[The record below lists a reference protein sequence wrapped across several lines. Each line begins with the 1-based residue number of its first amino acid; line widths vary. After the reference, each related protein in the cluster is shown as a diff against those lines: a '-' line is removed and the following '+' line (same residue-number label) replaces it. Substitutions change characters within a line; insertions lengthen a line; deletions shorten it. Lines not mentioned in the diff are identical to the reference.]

1 MMKINIKRICD
12 YFETQKGK
20 VTLGIDGFVDDVWEI
35 VRVRNSPTEY
45 VLYEQMRDFAKSVYD
60 TGAGGYSNEIVRKR
74 RGHGGFTAH
83 AGEAVKNLGVDLTL
97 VGMFGKDG
105 NSSIDPVFSK
115 EFQDKCK
122 IYSVWDAANCPIY
135 EFLSGKI
142 LMVHLKDVVDF
153 DWGNLT
159 DVLSIEDLHSA
170 YGDADIVGM
179 GYWSMMNR
187 FDNLAEKLCEN
198 VIKPGTRMLF
208 DFADIRKRSKE
219 ALMDMLCLLAR
230 LNKERPMSLSLNEHE
245 AVILFSN
252 LGRQFDWKN
261 SDCADKDIGYIR
273 RKLELDEIIV
283 HTPFFAVASTALEG
297 EEVVLQRHSENPIIT
312 TGAGDNFNG
321 GYMSA
326 SAQKNSLNLKER
338 LLVANATT
346 GFYVR
351 NGYSPDRDQL
361 KTEME
366 KISFLLG

>member
-1 MMKINIKRICD
+1 MKEISIERVCN

-35 VRVRNSPTEY
+35 VQVRNSPTDY
-45 VLYEQMRDFAKSVYD
+45 VLYEQMKDFAKSVYD

-105 NSSIDPVFSK
+105 NTSIDTVFSK
-115 EFQDKCK
+115 EFQDTCK

-135 EFLSGKI
+135 EFTSGKI
-142 LMVHLKDVVDF
+142 LMMDLETVVNF
-153 DWGNLT
+153 DWDDLT
-159 DVLSIEDLHSA
+159 AALSPEDLSA
-170 YGDADIVGM
+170 AYKDANLVGM
-179 GYWSMMNR
+179 GYWSMMNK
-187 FDNLAEKLCEN
+187 FDNLVAKLCEN
-198 VIKPGTRMLF
+198 TIKPGTRVFF
-208 DFADIRKRSKE
+208 DFADIRKRTKE
-219 ALMDMLCLLAR
+219 ALMDMLGLLAR
-230 LNKERPMSLSLNEHE
+230 LNDERPMSLSLNEHE

-252 LGRQFDWKN
+252 LDRPFDWKN
-261 SDCADKDIGYIR
+261 PEVADKDIGYVR
-273 RKLELDEIIV
+273 QQLGLDEVIV
-283 HTPFFAVASTALEG
+283 HTPFFAVAATASEG
-297 EEVVLQRHSENPIIT
+297 TAVVRQRYCENPVLT

-326 SAQKNSLNLKER
+326 SAQKGSLNLHER

-346 GFYVR
+346 GFYIR
-351 NGYSPDRDQL
+351 NGFAPNRSQL

-366 KISFLLG
+366 QIYSILT